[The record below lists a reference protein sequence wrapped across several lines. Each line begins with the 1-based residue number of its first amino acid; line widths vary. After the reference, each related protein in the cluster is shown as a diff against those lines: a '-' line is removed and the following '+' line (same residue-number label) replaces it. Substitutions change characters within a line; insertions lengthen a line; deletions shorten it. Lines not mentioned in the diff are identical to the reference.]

1 MDFMKPRLALILF
14 TATLLFVPRPL
25 SAQTNGASAA
35 DPFVKKDAPAPQPQ
49 KGPVVNI
56 VLTFEFYEVNQTQ
69 GAQLLQQTSSAQAR
83 YDKLV
88 DLVKRGEARLDALI
102 SGVQQPGQQSILEQ
116 CDIFPYAIAFQAT
129 SVNSQISL
137 RAADFKRRTLGYR
150 VVFKS
155 NEAADQKGCYV
166 NLFPEHTRVA
176 GIVDQSSLVNN
187 LTCEVPQPVFNT
199 QRVNVG
205 ALLFPYGPIWF
216 VNTFNPPAPLPVAA
230 KKGQTAGQ
238 PAEPQMGLI
247 FARASRIQY
256 EPTAET
262 VEQFAPLD
270 VEISIYSMERDR
282 AREVLAEP
290 PKGESFYRAVQSLAT
305 AGQAKLEHIA
315 VIRSPAGVK
324 SNTSEVAEK
333 IYTTGGDDQW
343 ITQDLGFNAEVRTDL
358 IGNGSLLNFDV
369 TQCQFLTDLG
379 PPQGE
384 GLAGTLTASQPIFQM
399 QSLTTKLNSALGTH
413 TLLGTLNRAG
423 DTGIPGQSDD
433 GRVWLA
439 FIQAA
444 NAKP

>member
-1 MDFMKPRLALILF
+1 MKTCLALGLF
-14 TATLLFVPRPL
+14 AATVLSL
-25 SAQTNGASAA
+25 SAQTNGAAAA
-35 DPFVKKDAPAPQPQ
+35 DPFVKKDAPAPQRQ

-69 GAQLLQQTSSAQAR
+69 GAQLLQETSSVVR
-83 YDKLV
+83 YDQLG
-88 DLVKRGEARLDALI
+88 DLVKSGKARLDALI
-102 SGVQQPGQQSILEQ
+102 SGVQEPGQQSTLEQ
-116 CDIFPYAIAFQAT
+116 CETFPYAIAFQAT
-129 SVNSQISL
+129 SYNSQITL
-137 RAADFKRRTLGYR
+137 RATDFKRRNLGYR

-166 NLFPEHTRVA
+166 NLFPEHTRLA
-176 GIVDQSSLVNN
+176 GIVDQNSVVNSW
-187 LTCEVPQPVFNT
+187 TCEVPQPVFNT

-205 ALLFPYGPIWF
+205 ALLFPYGPISF

-230 KKGQTAGQ
+230 KKGQAAAE

-262 VEQFAPLD
+262 VEPFAPLD
-270 VEISIYSMERDR
+270 AEISIYSMPREL
-282 AREVLAEP
+282 ARQVLAEP
-290 PKGESFYRAVQSLAT
+290 PKADSYYRAVQSLVT

-315 VIRSPAGVK
+315 VIRSPTGVK
-324 SNTSEVAEK
+324 SNISEVAEK
-333 IYTTGGDDQW
+333 TSSTGGDDQW
-343 ITQDLGFNAEVRTDL
+343 MTQDLGFNAEVRADL
-358 IGNGSLLNFDV
+358 IGNGSLLSFDV

-384 GLAGTLTASQPIFQM
+384 GLASTLAASQTIFQL
-399 QSLTTKLNSALGTH
+399 QSLTTKLNSALGIH

>member
-1 MDFMKPRLALILF
+1 MDFVKLRLALILF
-14 TATLLFVPRPL
+14 AATLLFVPPRL
-25 SAQTNGASAA
+25 SAQTNGALAA
-35 DPFVKKDAPAPQPQ
+35 DPFVKKDAPAPPQQ

-56 VLTFEFYEVNQTQ
+56 VLTFEFYEINQTE
-69 GAQLLQQTSSAQAR
+69 GAQLLQQTSSVQAR
-83 YDKLV
+83 YDQLG
-88 DLVKRGEARLDALI
+88 DLVKRGKARLDALI
-102 SGVQQPGQQSILEQ
+102 SGVQEPGQQSTLEQ
-116 CDIFPYAIAFQAT
+116 CDTFPYAIAFQAT
-129 SVNSQISL
+129 SMNSQVSL
-137 RAADFKRRTLGYR
+137 RATDFKRRNLGYR
-150 VVFKS
+150 VIFKS
-155 NEAADQKGCYV
+155 NESADQKSCYV
-166 NLFPEHTRVA
+166 NLFPEHTRLA
-176 GIVDQSSLVNN
+176 GIVDQSSLINN
-187 LTCEVPQPVFNT
+187 LTCVVPQPVFNA

-216 VNTFNPPAPLPVAA
+216 VNTFNPPPLPVTA
-230 KKGQTAGQ
+230 KKGQASGQ

-247 FARASRIQY
+247 FARASRIRY

-262 VEQFAPLD
+262 VEPFAPLD
-270 VEISIYSMERDR
+270 VEISIYSMERGL
-282 AREVLAEP
+282 ARQVLAEP
-290 PKGESFYRAVQSLAT
+290 PKGDSTYRAVQSLLT
-305 AGQAKLEHIA
+305 AGQAKLEHVA
-315 VIRSPAGVK
+315 VIRSPVGVK

-358 IGNGSLLNFDV
+358 IGNGSLLSFDV

-379 PPQGE
+379 SSQAE
-384 GLAGTLTASQPIFQM
+384 GLAGALTATQPIFQV